1 MENSDISKNVFKG
14 FKGTYNE
21 LICQDD
27 FSTDGHP
34 LHNRQD
40 QQQVFMFMVRDGQSF
55 RFYRLVAVS
64 LGMLS
69 ALLLVVD
76 IGLGVQLML
85 GLSLVPTDSK
95 VSEKYGPLYQN
106 LTYISSELEQLR
118 ATHSNMIHA
127 KEEALTMLQKE
138 LQKVNKT
145 SRQLGSAKHTGMELQ
160 RQVESL
166 QEQKVALQSRVTEV
180 VESCGR
186 CLPGWTLLNSLC
198 YYFPLSNS
206 IPLKTWDRSRDY
218 CIKKGADLAII
229 DSDEKQDFINKAI
242 QALRYSSGSWHLTGF
257 WIGLKEEEDTEGTWT
272 WLDGTELTQGYW
284 ADGEPN
290 DDMNNEDCA
299 AIYSKNHP
307 KATWDAMKTWNDA
320 PCRYALKWI
329 CEMKAKAAQE
339 LKL

>member
-1 MENSDISKNVFKG
+1 MENSDISKNVLKG

-40 QQQVFMFMVRDGQSF
+40 QQQVSIFMVRDGQSF

-64 LGMLS
+64 LGMLI

-76 IGLGVQLML
+76 IGLGVQY
-85 GLSLVPTDSK
+85 SK

-106 LTYISSELEQLR
+106 LTQISSELEQLR

-127 KEEALTMLQKE
+127 KEEALTVLQKE

-145 SRQLGSAKHTGMELQ
+145 SGQLGSAKHTGMELQ

-166 QEQKVALQSRVTEV
+166 QEQVAALQSRVTEV
-180 VESCGR
+180 VEICGR
-186 CLPGWTLLNSLC
+186 CLPGWKLLNSVC

-206 IPLKTWDRSRDY
+206 IPLKTWDRSRDN

-229 DSDEKQDFINKAI
+229 DSEEKQEFINKAI

-257 WIGLKEEEDTEGTWT
+257 WIGLKEEEDKEGTWA
-272 WLDGTELTQGYW
+272 WLDGTDLTQGYW

-307 KATWDAMKTWNDA
+307 KTTWDAMKTWNDA

-329 CEMKAKAAQE
+329 CEMKAKEVQE

>member
-1 MENSDISKNVFKG
+1 MENSDISKNVLKE

-40 QQQVFMFMVRDGQSF
+40 QKQVSMFMVRDGQSF

-76 IGLGVQLML
+76 IGLGFQY
-85 GLSLVPTDSK
+85 SK

-106 LTYISSELEQLR
+106 LTQSSSELEQLR
-118 ATHSNMIHA
+118 ATHRNMIHA
-127 KEEALTMLQKE
+127 KEEALTVLQKE
-138 LQKVNKT
+138 LQKVYKT
-145 SRQLGSAKHTGMELQ
+145 TGQLGSAKHTGMELQ
-160 RQVESL
+160 RQFESL
-166 QEQKVALQSRVTEV
+166 QEQVAALQSRVTEV

-186 CLPGWTLLNSLC
+186 CLPGWELLNSVC
-198 YYFPLSNS
+198 YYFPLSDS
-206 IPLKTWDRSRDY
+206 IPLKTWDRSRDN
-218 CIKKGADLAII
+218 CIKQGADLAII
-229 DSDEKQDFINKAI
+229 DSEEKQVFINKAI

-257 WIGLKEEEDTEGTWT
+257 WIGLKEEEDTEGTWA
-272 WLDGTELTQGYW
+272 WLDGTELSQGYW

-307 KATWDAMKTWNDA
+307 RKTWDAMKTWNDA
-320 PCRYALKWI
+320 PCTYALKWI

>member
-1 MENSDISKNVFKG
+1 MENSDISENVLKG

-34 LHNRQD
+34 LYNRQD
-40 QQQVFMFMVRDGQSF
+40 QQQVSMFMVRDGLSS

-69 ALLLVVD
+69 ALLLAVD

-85 GLSLVPTDSK
+85 GLSLGPTDSK
-95 VSEKYGPLYQN
+95 VSEKYSPLYQN
-106 LTYISSELEQLR
+106 LTQISSELEQLR
-118 ATHSNMIHA
+118 ATHRNMIHA
-127 KEEALTMLQKE
+127 KEEALTVLQRE
-138 LQKVNKT
+138 LQNVYKT
-145 SRQLGSAKHTGMELQ
+145 SGQLESAKHTGMELQ

-186 CLPGWTLLNSLC
+186 CLPGWELLNSVC
-198 YYFPLSNS
+198 YYFPLSDS
-206 IPLKTWDRSRDY
+206 IPLKTWDRSRDN
-218 CIKKGADLAII
+218 CIKQGADLAKI
-229 DSDEKQDFINKAI
+229 DSEEKQEFINKAI

-272 WLDGTELTQGYW
+272 WLDGTELTQGY
-284 ADGEPN
+284 
-290 DDMNNEDCA
+290 
-299 AIYSKNHP
+299 
-307 KATWDAMKTWNDA
+307 
-320 PCRYALKWI
+320 
-329 CEMKAKAAQE
+329 
-339 LKL
+339 

>member
-1 MENSDISKNVFKG
+1 MENSDISENVLKG

-34 LHNRQD
+34 LYNRQD
-40 QQQVFMFMVRDGQSF
+40 QQQVSMFMVRDGLSS

-69 ALLLVVD
+69 ALLLAVD
-76 IGLGVQLML
+76 IGLGVQY
-85 GLSLVPTDSK
+85 SK
-95 VSEKYGPLYQN
+95 VSEKYSPLYQN
-106 LTYISSELEQLR
+106 LTQISSELEQLR
-118 ATHSNMIHA
+118 ATHRNMIHA
-127 KEEALTMLQKE
+127 KEEALTVLQRE
-138 LQKVNKT
+138 LQNVYKT
-145 SRQLGSAKHTGMELQ
+145 SGQLESAKHTGMELQ

-186 CLPGWTLLNSLC
+186 CLPGWELLNSVC
-198 YYFPLSNS
+198 YYFPLSDS
-206 IPLKTWDRSRDY
+206 IPLKTWDRSRDN
-218 CIKKGADLAII
+218 CIKQGADLAKI
-229 DSDEKQDFINKAI
+229 DSEEKQEFINKAI

-290 DDMNNEDCA
+290 DAMNNEDCA
-299 AIYSKNHP
+299 AIYSKKHP
-307 KATWDAMKTWNDA
+307 TWTSDRMKTWNDA
-320 PCRYALKWI
+320 PCRNALKWI

>member
-1 MENSDISKNVFKG
+1 MSLFG
-14 FKGTYNE
+14 P
-21 LICQDD
+21 
-27 FSTDGHP
+27 H
-34 LHNRQD
+34 RQ
-40 QQQVFMFMVRDGQSF
+40 QS
-55 RFYRLVAVS
+55 R
-64 LGMLS
+64 
-69 ALLLVVD
+69 
-76 IGLGVQLML
+76 
-85 GLSLVPTDSK
+85 
-95 VSEKYGPLYQN
+95 EKYGPLYQN
-106 LTYISSELEQLR
+106 LTQISSELEQLR

-127 KEEALTMLQKE
+127 KEEALTVLQKE

-145 SRQLGSAKHTGMELQ
+145 SGQLGSAKHTGMELQ

-166 QEQKVALQSRVTEV
+166 QEQVAALQSRVTEV
-180 VESCGR
+180 VEICGR
-186 CLPGWTLLNSLC
+186 CLPGWKLLNSVC

-206 IPLKTWDRSRDY
+206 IPLKTWDRSRDN

-229 DSDEKQDFINKAI
+229 DSEEKQEFINKAI
-242 QALRYSSGSWHLTGF
+242 QALRSSSGSWHLTGF
-257 WIGLKEEEDTEGTWT
+257 WIGLKEEEDEEGTWA

-307 KATWDAMKTWNDA
+307 KTTWDAMKTWNDA

-329 CEMKAKAAQE
+329 CEMKAKEVQE

>member
-1 MENSDISKNVFKG
+1 MENSDISKNVLKG

-34 LHNRQD
+34 LPNRQD
-40 QQQVFMFMVRDGQSF
+40 QQQVSIFMVRDGQSF
-55 RFYRLVAVS
+55 QFYRLVAVS

-69 ALLLVVD
+69 ALLLVID
-76 IGLGVQLML
+76 IGLGVQY
-85 GLSLVPTDSK
+85 SK

-106 LTYISSELEQLR
+106 LTHISSELEQLR

-127 KEEALTMLQKE
+127 KEEALTLLQKE
-138 LQKVNKT
+138 LQKVYKA
-145 SRQLGSAKHTGMELQ
+145 SGQLGSAKHTGMELQ

-166 QEQKVALQSRVTEV
+166 QGQTVALQSSVTEF

-186 CLPGWTLLNSLC
+186 CLPGWKLLNSLC

-206 IPLKTWDRSRDY
+206 IPLKTWDRSRDS

-229 DSDEKQDFINKAI
+229 NSEEKQEFINKAI

-257 WIGLKEEEDTEGTWT
+257 WIGLKEEEDKEGTWA
-272 WLDGTELTQGYW
+272 WLDGTKLTQGYW

-307 KATWDAMKTWNDA
+307 KASWDAMKTWNDA

>member
-1 MENSDISKNVFKG
+1 MENSDISNNVLKG

-40 QQQVFMFMVRDGQSF
+40 QQQV
-55 RFYRLVAVS
+55 
-64 LGMLS
+64 
-69 ALLLVVD
+69 
-76 IGLGVQLML
+76 ML

-106 LTYISSELEQLR
+106 LTHISSELEQLR

-127 KEEALTMLQKE
+127 KEEALTLLQKE
-138 LQKVNKT
+138 SETAVHAYMGACICHVTTKVMFQYFPSHFIT
-145 SRQLGSAKHTGMELQ
+145 
-160 RQVESL
+160 
-166 QEQKVALQSRVTEV
+166 

-186 CLPGWTLLNSLC
+186 CLPGWKLLNSVC

-206 IPLKTWDRSRDY
+206 IPLKTWDRSRDS

-229 DSDEKQDFINKAI
+229 NSEEKQEFINKAI

-257 WIGLKEEEDTEGTWT
+257 WIGLKEEEDKEGTWA

-329 CEMKAKAAQE
+329 CEMKAKKSIQI
-339 LKL
+339 K

>member
-76 IGLGVQLML
+76 IGLGVQY
-85 GLSLVPTDSK
+85 SK